1 MLKSEKPISEC
12 CLMLVEK
19 TIKDN
24 NAFVKVNGSLDIIN
38 SPIFREEAAK
48 INFNEL
54 KSITLD
60 FENVDFV
67 SSAGLREL
75 LLVLKKIK
83 GAFPLK
89 IINVNSVVN
98 DIFIETQ
105 FNQYFEYTLAE
116 EKIDFSKMS
125 FKEVLAYKVKNGND
139 KAIISYDGKKYSWN
153 DIEIYSQI
161 IAEDLSKQGVKKG
174 THVAICGANS
184 ANWIFTF
191 YAIQKLGGI
200 AQLLNFSLTE
210 DEIIKYS
217 KAGDITHFC
226 YGEMQLATD
235 EESFIKEVTSNE
247 SSIKNVYSIKNSIDF
262 SKRLEEY
269 ENLTGKFENKVDA
282 DSPCVMIFT
291 SGSTGMPKGVL
302 LSAYNMLNATCLNKE
317 AIQIT
322 NEDKACLILPL
333 FHIFGLVANIFP
345 NSIADAETIILDSLK
360 TAKIINVI
368 YENKCTIFHSVP
380 TMLLAII
387 NNKDFKPEK
396 LSTLRSTILAGA
408 PVSEAQLTM
417 LSDLLPNNHFAS
429 SYGLSEMA
437 PVSIC
442 DYNDTKEHIA
452 KTIGKPM
459 KNIQIRIYDKDK
471 NQLCPVGEVGEI
483 QVQGNNLMT
492 CYYKA
497 ALDDQSID
505 EDGWLHTGD
514 LGFFDNEGYLHFVGR
529 SKELIIRGGENI
541 IPNEVIS
548 AISQEEYIA
557 DAKVYGVPDDFW
569 GETVAAA
576 IVMKEGFTFDEEKLR
591 ESLKTK
597 IAKFKIPAHFLVYDS
612 FPSLPNGKVDSVNL
626 KKDVVNKV
634 KGLN

>member
-1 MLKSEKPISEC
+1 
-12 CLMLVEK
+12 MLVEK

-24 NAFVKVNGSLDIIN
+24 NASVKVNGSLDIIN
-38 SPIFREEAAK
+38 SPIFREEVAK

-54 KSITLD
+54 KSFTLD

-139 KAIISYDGKKYSWN
+139 KAIISYAGKKYSWN

-174 THVAICGANS
+174 IHVAICGANS

-235 EESFIKEVTSNE
+235 EESFIKAVTSSE

-269 ENLTGKFENKVDA
+269 ENIVGKYENKVDA
-282 DSPCVMIFT
+282 DAPCVMIFT

-302 LSAYNMLNATCLNKE
+302 LSAYNMLNATCLNIE

-322 NEDKACLILPL
+322 KEDKACLILPL
-333 FHIFGLVANIFP
+333 FHIFGLVANFFP
-345 NSIADAETIILDSLK
+345 NSIADAETIIPDSIK
-360 TAKIINVI
+360 TANIINVI
-368 YENKCTIFHSVP
+368 SENKCTIFHSVP

-417 LSDLLPNNHFAS
+417 LSDLLPNNHFVS
-429 SYGLSEMA
+429 S
-437 PVSIC
+437 
-442 DYNDTKEHIA
+442 
-452 KTIGKPM
+452 
-459 KNIQIRIYDKDK
+459 
-471 NQLCPVGEVGEI
+471 
-483 QVQGNNLMT
+483 
-492 CYYKA
+492 
-497 ALDDQSID
+497 
-505 EDGWLHTGD
+505 
-514 LGFFDNEGYLHFVGR
+514 
-529 SKELIIRGGENI
+529 
-541 IPNEVIS
+541 
-548 AISQEEYIA
+548 
-557 DAKVYGVPDDFW
+557 
-569 GETVAAA
+569 
-576 IVMKEGFTFDEEKLR
+576 
-591 ESLKTK
+591 
-597 IAKFKIPAHFLVYDS
+597 
-612 FPSLPNGKVDSVNL
+612 
-626 KKDVVNKV
+626 
-634 KGLN
+634 